1 MKKLLLPLFLVFVIA
16 GTGCSSYIQIGA
28 VENNTKH
35 EFYGSYYKFSGTK
48 EKSLTV
54 KEGESKVVTVDIV
67 TKKGSIDVS
76 IYSDKDHKQY
86 EGMAIA
92 TSNFTVTLS
101 EPGTYTIKLD
111 ASDHKGSYK
120 FKW

>member
-1 MKKLLLPLFLVFVIA
+1 MKKLLLPLLLVFIIA
-16 GTGCSSYIQIGA
+16 FAGCSSYIQIGA
-28 VENNTKH
+28 VEKSTKH
-35 EFYGSYYKFSGTK
+35 EFSGSYYKFSGFK
-48 EKSLTV
+48 KKSLTV
-54 KEGESKVVTVDIV
+54 KEGETIVVAVDIV

-76 IYSDKDHKQY
+76 IYSDKDNKQY
-86 EGMAIA
+86 DGKDIA